1 MTRKIIS
8 TLLLITVVSVAS
20 IGCSNGTSDEVE
32 SLNAQI
38 SELNAEI
45 ESLEAQIEVLEN
57 EPNVPEQTSLS
68 LISSALAVVEILD
81 EEDFSALASWI
92 HPTNGLRFS
101 PYAYVNVQTDQVFQA
116 QDFPAAATNTSILTW
131 GAFDGSGEPIEY
143 NFMDYYNRFVY
154 DQDFLNPEMIGI
166 NSIIGFGNTLVNIGD
181 AYPGASFVEFHFSGF
196 DPQYDGM
203 DWRSLI
209 LVMEE
214 LNGEW
219 KLVGIVHNE
228 WTI

>member
-1 MTRKIIS
+1 
-8 TLLLITVVSVAS
+8 
-20 IGCSNGTSDEVE
+20 
-32 SLNAQI
+32 
-38 SELNAEI
+38 
-45 ESLEAQIEVLEN
+45 
-57 EPNVPEQTSLS
+57 
-68 LISSALAVVEILD
+68 
-81 EEDFSALASWI
+81 
-92 HPTNGLRFS
+92 
-101 PYAYVNVQTDQVFQA
+101 
-116 QDFPAAATNTSILTW
+116 
-131 GAFDGSGEPIEY
+131 
-143 NFMDYYNRFVY
+143 MDYYNRFVY

-181 AYPGASFVEFHFSGF
+181 AYPGASFLEFHFSGF
-196 DPQYDGM
+196 APQYEGM